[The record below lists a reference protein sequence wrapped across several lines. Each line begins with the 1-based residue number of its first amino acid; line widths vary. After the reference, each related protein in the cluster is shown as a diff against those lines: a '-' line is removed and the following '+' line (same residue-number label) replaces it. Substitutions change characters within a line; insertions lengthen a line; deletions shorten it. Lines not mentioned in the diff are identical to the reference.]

1 MACKVGK
8 PASAFKERAVW
19 RGTGTQHMVSLLGC
33 KLFEGRRGI
42 YRNVSYFAPYFTK
55 VTFIVE
61 NLEKME
67 EPKKKHQKTMKIK
80 NTNIWDIFFS
90 VFSVHIIIVSF
101 S

>member
-8 PASAFKERAVW
+8 PVSAFKERAVW

-42 YRNVSYFAPYFTK
+42 CRYVSYFAPYFTK

-61 NLEKME
+61 NLEKIE
-67 EPKKKHQKTMKIK
+67 EKKKKKIK
-80 NTNIWDIFFS
+80 YTNIWDMFFS
-90 VFSVHIIIVSF
+90 VFSVHIIIVLF